1 MSNDIQTLA
10 DLRRKI
16 HDALREQNRQW
27 IDPNGE
33 SSICESYDARFAD
46 LLARL
51 CPSETQTGRV
61 TVHAVHSN

>member
-10 DLRRKI
+10 DMRRKI
-16 HDALREQNRQW
+16 HDALREQDRQW

-33 SSICESYDARFAD
+33 SSICRATTPARD

>member
-1 MSNDIQTLA
+1 MSNEIQTLA

-33 SSICESYDARFAD
+33 SSICESYDA
-46 LLARL
+46 
-51 CPSETQTGRV
+51 
-61 TVHAVHSN
+61 AVLT